1 VDAAPRGDGV
11 TGQDRLGWAIV
22 AASYLLGS
30 IPFGLLLGRFVAGVD
45 VRQEGSGN
53 IGATNV
59 ARTAGRRLG
68 VLTLVLD
75 AAKGAIPVGIAAWAL
90 GVPPDASWPAAAGLA
105 AFFGHV
111 FPVWLRFRGGKGV
124 ATALGAFLAL
134 TPWLTLGAAL
144 VFGVTFAASK
154 VVSVS
159 SLVATAV
166 LAGGAT
172 VLHGKDAPVT
182 EVALVVLLVIIVRHQ
197 SNIRRMARGQESR
210 LPATGSGPRSSRPPD
225 G

>member
-1 VDAAPRGDGV
+1 VDAASRGDGV

-45 VRQEGSGN
+45 VRQEGSGT

>member
-1 VDAAPRGDGV
+1 MTAEA
-11 TGQDRLGWAIV
+11 RLGFLLVGAG
-22 AASYLLGS
+22 YLAGS
-30 IPFGLLLGRFVAGVD
+30 IPFGLLLGRLFAGVD
-45 VRQEGSGN
+45 VRQAGSGT

-75 AAKGAIPVGIAAWAL
+75 AAKGALAVGVTAWML
-90 GVPPDASWPAAAGLA
+90 GEPNDAGWPAAAGLA
-105 AFFGHV
+105 AFLGHV

-159 SLVATAV
+159 SLVATAA
-166 LAGGAT
+166 LAGGAAI
-172 VLHGKDAPVT
+172 LHGRDAPVT
-182 EVALVVLLVIIVRHQ
+182 QVALVVLLVIVVRHQ
-197 SNIRRMARGQESR
+197 SNIRRMLRGEESR
-210 LPATGSGPRSSRPPD
+210 LPPRP
-225 G
+225 

>member
-1 VDAAPRGDGV
+1 M
-11 TGQDRLGWAIV
+11 TGEERLGFLLVGAG
-22 AASYLLGS
+22 YLAGS
-30 IPFGLLLGRFVAGVD
+30 IPFGLLLGRLFAGVD
-45 VRQEGSGN
+45 VRQAGSGN

-75 AAKGAIPVGIAAWAL
+75 AAKGALAVGVTAWML
-90 GVPPDASWPAAAGLA
+90 GEPNDAGWPAAAGLA
-105 AFFGHV
+105 AFLGHV

-134 TPWLTLGAAL
+134 TPWLTLVAAL

-159 SLVATAV
+159 SLVATAA
-166 LAGGAT
+166 LAGGAAI
-172 VLHGKDAPVT
+172 LHGKGAPVT
-182 EVALVVLLVIIVRHQ
+182 QVALVVLLVIVVRHQ
-197 SNIRRMARGQESR
+197 SNIRRMLRGEESR
-210 LPATGSGPRSSRPPD
+210 LPPGPTGSGPRSPRPPD

>member
-1 VDAAPRGDGV
+1 M
-11 TGQDRLGWAIV
+11 TGQDRLGWLLLG
-22 AASYLLGS
+22 ASYLAGS
-30 IPFGLLLGRFVAGVD
+30 IPLGLLLGRFVAGVD
-45 VRQEGSGN
+45 VRETGSGN

-75 AAKGAIPVGIAAWAL
+75 AAKGAIPVGVTAWAL
-90 GVPPDASWPAAAGLA
+90 GEPADAGWPAAAGLF
-105 AFFGHV
+105 AFLGHV

-166 LAGGAT
+166 LAGGAAL
-172 VLHGKDAPVT
+172 LHGKDGPVT
-182 EVALVVLLVIIVRHQ
+182 QVALVVLLVIVVRHQ
-197 SNIRRMARGQESR
+197 SNIRRMLRGEESR
-210 LPATGSGPRSSRPPD
+210 LPAGPRGSGPGSSRPPD